1 MFFLI
6 LDIYQPTLHI
16 HHPIHPIHYP
26 MIVQPWSAVPLIYNP
41 SFNHP
46 YHHPFCC
53 TQIKTKQ
60 KSLDPSSYRVTVR
73 RITPSHV
80 AAAAAE
86 AYRTQKNKD
95 PDRNH
100 FDQFK
105 TAQPSN
111 IYKNDHLHSNNQII
125 PLVPFKKIVSKNNGI
140 QVSSTSFITTTDDQ
154 VMTHK

>member
-1 MFFLI
+1 M
-6 LDIYQPTLHI
+6 PHI
-16 HHPIHPIHYP
+16 HHPIHPTYYP
-26 MIVQPWSAVPLIYNP
+26 MIVQPCSTVPLIYNP

-46 YHHPFCC
+46 YHQPFCC

-95 PDRNH
+95 SDRNH
-100 FDQFK
+100 FETTQ
-105 TAQPSN
+105 TNN
-111 IYKNDHLHSNNQII
+111 IYENDHLHSNNQNI
-125 PLVPFKKIVSKNNGI
+125 PSVPLKKIVSKNNGI

-154 VMTHK
+154 VMIHK